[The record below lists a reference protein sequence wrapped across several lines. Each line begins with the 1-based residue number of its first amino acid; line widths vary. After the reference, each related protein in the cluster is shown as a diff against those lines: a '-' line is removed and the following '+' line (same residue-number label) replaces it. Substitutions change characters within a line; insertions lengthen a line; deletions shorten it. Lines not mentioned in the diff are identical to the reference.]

1 MTPNPTPRVSPKGLE
16 FESLKG
22 KLSRRPV
29 LGPNE
34 TSISDPSQPNVATP
48 PEPSSARSG
57 EQPAGVGESTPEPS
71 TSAKQPVVGGERT
84 LTSPTSRR
92 RGPSP
97 KKSGAAGRRAEPSVG
112 EVQPARRRVAFTLP
126 VDLRD
131 ALAER
136 ARDSTQAEVIF
147 DAIETH
153 LDDIPALLIQAH
165 PVPAGRLFERTRREP
180 QQHRVPTTVWMSMQN
195 VANIDELA
203 AKHHAAT
210 RTQLLE
216 VVLRR
221 YLQSVQ

>member
-1 MTPNPTPRVSPKGLE
+1 MTPSSTPRVSPKGLE

-29 LGPNE
+29 LGPHE
-34 TSISDPSQPNVATP
+34 TPISDPSQPNVSPP
-48 PEPSSARSG
+48 PEPALPGSGEQQAAAGESSPAPSTSG
-57 EQPAGVGESTPEPS
+57 EQPT
-71 TSAKQPVVGGERT
+71 GGGRT
-84 LTSPTSRR
+84 GTSPASRR
-92 RGPSP
+92 RGPSS
-97 KKSGAAGRRAEPSVG
+97 KGSGAAGRRTEASVS
-112 EVQPARRRVAFTLP
+112 EVQSARRRVAFTLP

-153 LDDIPALLIQAH
+153 LDDIPALLSEAQ
-165 PVPAGRLFERTRREP
+165 PVQAGRLFERTRREP
-180 QQHRVPTTVWMSMQN
+180 QQHRVPTTVWMSVQN

-203 AKHHAAT
+203 AEHQAAT